1 MFCRNCGAYIPEG
14 NAFCEEC
21 GEPVRL
27 KDPAKK
33 QTAPQGKEAPRRHA
47 PQRPASQSEPQ
58 PRPAQ
63 SQRPAPQQPAQ
74 QPTKPGRRKA
84 IIAIAAALVV
94 CIGGIT
100 GMLIRGSDA
109 DYTQKLTTA
118 RQYVDEQKLDQAET
132 AYLELIDMEPK
143 KEAAYLEL
151 SDIYVIQARYEES
164 IAILNQGLQATGKKE
179 VFEKPITKTK
189 KKYEGVWK
197 TAYRDVLQ
205 EHQTW
210 IETYE
215 YRYSEYEEPT
225 PSAALGDV
233 TGDGVPELF
242 FMEIQGE
249 EYESGLLHVYT
260 YSGGEA
266 RELEVPYTRMDLQG
280 PSDMDDVFADV
291 AAASG
296 TTYAI
301 FISKKGRLVICST
314 IADEGSELSTC
325 EYTAGDTSGDDL
337 TFAGEHWDEVM
348 SVNFTDSGEFAG
360 ETRDYYHGKE
370 TISREEFDKEQQRLA
385 DEMDKLLLTNV
396 EGEWDNVI
404 LNKAGRQESERQFCA
419 DLIEA
424 LKVKEAKAPAAKGS
438 GYDSVIEEYTQV
450 FEKIRSG
457 EYALGDDEDVLGEL
471 DYVPESFLS
480 GVGDPTF
487 NEYNTDVHLQFA
499 RKDLNGDGTEEL
511 MTGCISGG
519 METPAIDSIFTLNK
533 NGEPVRLISA
543 SSFLYRSSLS
553 IYQDG
558 TIEHSGSS
566 GATAQSYEFYVIDKT
581 GSLKESESFIT
592 ESGDENNETIIY
604 KHNNK
609 EVSEEDFR
617 SLLDEKHAKAGSMK
631 LEWTDR

>member
-21 GEPVRL
+21 GEPVRG
-27 KDPAKK
+27 KAPA
-33 QTAPQGKEAPRRHA
+33 R
-47 PQRPASQSEPQ
+47 S
-58 PRPAQ
+58 
-63 SQRPAPQQPAQ
+63 
-74 QPTKPGRRKA
+74 GRKKA
-84 IIAIAAALVV
+84 IIAIVAALVV

-164 IAILNQGLQATGKKE
+164 IAILNQGLQATGKKD

-215 YRYSEYEEPT
+215 YRFSEYEEPT
-225 PSAALGDV
+225 PSTALGDV

-266 RELEVPYTRMDLQG
+266 RELVVPYTRMDLQG
-280 PSDMDDVFADV
+280 PSDMDDVFTDM

-325 EYTAGDTSGDDL
+325 EYTAGDDL

-396 EGEWDNVI
+396 EAEWDNVI

-419 DLIEA
+419 NLIEA

-457 EYALGDDEDVLGEL
+457 EYSSGDNTDVLGEL
-471 DYVPESFLS
+471 DYVPESFLT

-487 NEYNTDVHLQFA
+487 TEYNTDVHLQFA

-511 MTGCISGG
+511 MTGCISGD
-519 METPAIDSIFTLNK
+519 MESPAIDSIFTLNR

-581 GSLKESESFIT
+581 GSLTETESFIT
-592 ESGDENNETIIY
+592 ESADENYETIIY
-604 KHNNK
+604 KYNNK

-617 SLLDEKHAKAGSMK
+617 SLLDKKHAKAGSMK

>member
-14 NAFCEEC
+14 NAFCEAC
-21 GEPVRL
+21 GEPVRG
-27 KDPAKK
+27 KAPA
-33 QTAPQGKEAPRRHA
+33 R
-47 PQRPASQSEPQ
+47 S
-58 PRPAQ
+58 
-63 SQRPAPQQPAQ
+63 
-74 QPTKPGRRKA
+74 GRKKA
-84 IIAIAAALVV
+84 IIAIVAALVV

-164 IAILNQGLQATGKKE
+164 IAILNQGLQATGKKDA
-179 VFEKPITKTK
+179 FEKPITKTK

-215 YRYSEYEEPT
+215 YRFSEYEEPT
-225 PSAALGDV
+225 PSTALGDV

-266 RELEVPYTRMDLQG
+266 RELVVPYTRMDLQG
-280 PSDMDDVFADV
+280 PSDMDDVFTDM

-325 EYTAGDTSGDDL
+325 EYTAGDDL

-348 SVNFTDSGEFAG
+348 SVNFTDSGEFSG

-396 EGEWDNVI
+396 EAEWDNVI

-438 GYDSVIEEYTQV
+438 GYDSVIEEYDQV

-457 EYALGDDEDVLGEL
+457 EYSSGDNTDVLGEL
-471 DYVPESFLS
+471 DYVPESFLT

-487 NEYNTDVHLQFA
+487 TEYNTDVHLQFA

-511 MTGCISGG
+511 MTGCISGD
-519 METPAIDSIFTLNK
+519 MESPAIDSIFTLNR

-581 GSLKESESFIT
+581 GSLTETESFIT
-592 ESGDENNETIIY
+592 ESADENYETIIY

-617 SLLDEKHAKAGSMK
+617 SLLDKKHAKAGSMK